1 MFACVR
7 VDPSWNR
14 TRIPTYLHICYR
26 MRLIRVRTSSVGHTL
41 PHAQP
46 HAPHTR
52 THLICRSYVTACTHA
67 LLDAHTSYLRIR
79 YRMRLCVSIRS
90 ICQHTSAYLRIRYRM
105 RLRMHI
111 LTCRIRLQ
119 CGNMNPIWND
129 MAKCPKGWPVQ
140 KYKYFRSCWYKST
153 NTGAASGTKV
163 QILTHLRYAQAA
175 GQTASSLWSK
185 KVAALPCTNHCSRAC
200 SWRIPN

>member
-1 MFACVR
+1 
-7 VDPSWNR
+7 
-14 TRIPTYLHICYR
+14 

-52 THLICRSYVTACTHA
+52 THLICRSYATACTRA
-67 LLDAHTSYLRIR
+67 LLDTHTSYLRIR

-90 ICQHTSAYLRIRYRM
+90 ICHQTLAYVSISAHTLPHAPPHAHTNMPHTVAVRQHESYLERHGQM
-105 RLRMHI
+105 PERLVWR
-111 LTCRIRLQ
+111 
-119 CGNMNPIWND
+119 
-129 MAKCPKGWPVQ
+129 VQ

-153 NTGAASGTKV
+153 YTGAASGTKV

-175 GQTASSLWSK
+175 GQTASSL
-185 KVAALPCTNHCSRAC
+185 
-200 SWRIPN
+200 